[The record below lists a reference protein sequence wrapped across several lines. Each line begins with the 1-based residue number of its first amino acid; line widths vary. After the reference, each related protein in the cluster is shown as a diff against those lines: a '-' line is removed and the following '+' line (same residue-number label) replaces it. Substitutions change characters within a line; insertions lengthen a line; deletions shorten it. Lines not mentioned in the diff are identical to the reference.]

1 MRHLLILVMLA
12 AVPARAATP
21 TPDWPCVQ
29 PRQSHLSLGQ
39 VWTGPPPPE
48 GAAETPEIAALAD
61 RVVQRRMPI
70 EEATAAIDAFAQ
82 GTDAETLA
90 LLMQAIFH
98 RIDMQRTAILGGIS
112 RYGHRQVA
120 LAARVEARRARMA
133 ELEAAEASPEA
144 LAAGKASLEQLMS
157 HLGFVITVEVDAGE
171 TSRLNVVGDGDEK
184 EALGA
189 LIGREVERLSAL
201 QHLVNLMLSK

>member
-48 GAAETPEIAALAD
+48 GAAETPEIDALAE

-82 GTDAETLA
+82 GKDAETLA

-133 ELEAAEASPEA
+133 ELEAADPPDFDAIDAEEEA
-144 LAAGKASLEQLMS
+144 LDWDMRVFSDRQQSLTYVCETPVILEQ
-157 HLGFVITVEVDAGE
+157 
-171 TSRLNVVGDGDEK
+171 RLF
-184 EALGA
+184 ALGRA
-189 LIGREVERLSAL
+189 VAA
-201 QHLVNLMLSK
+201 HLTQ

>member
-48 GAAETPEIAALAD
+48 GAAETPEIAALAE

-82 GTDAETLA
+82 GKDAETLA

-133 ELEAAEASPEA
+133 ELEAADPPDFDAIDAEEEALDWDMRVFYDRQQSLTYVCETPVILEQRLFALGRA
-144 LAAGKASLEQLMS
+144 LAA
-157 HLGFVITVEVDAGE
+157 HLT
-171 TSRLNVVGDGDEK
+171 
-184 EALGA
+184 
-189 LIGREVERLSAL
+189 
-201 QHLVNLMLSK
+201 Q

>member
-48 GAAETPEIAALAD
+48 GAAETPEIAALAE

-82 GTDAETLA
+82 GKDAETLA

-133 ELEAAEASPEA
+133 ELEAANPPDFDAIDAEEEALDWDMRVFSDRQQSLTYVCETPVILEQRLFALGRA
-144 LAAGKASLEQLMS
+144 LAA
-157 HLGFVITVEVDAGE
+157 HLT
-171 TSRLNVVGDGDEK
+171 
-184 EALGA
+184 
-189 LIGREVERLSAL
+189 
-201 QHLVNLMLSK
+201 Q

>member
-82 GTDAETLA
+82 GKDAETLA

-133 ELEAAEASPEA
+133 ELEAANPPDFDAIDAEEEA
-144 LAAGKASLEQLMS
+144 LDWDMRVFSDRQQSLTYVCETPVILEQ
-157 HLGFVITVEVDAGE
+157 
-171 TSRLNVVGDGDEK
+171 RLF
-184 EALGA
+184 ALGRA
-189 LIGREVERLSAL
+189 VAA
-201 QHLVNLMLSK
+201 HLTQ

>member
-48 GAAETPEIAALAD
+48 GAAETPEIAALAE

-82 GTDAETLA
+82 GKDAETLA

-133 ELEAAEASPEA
+133 ELEAADPPDFDAIDAEEEALDWDMRVFSDRQQSLTYVCETPVILEQRLFALGRA
-144 LAAGKASLEQLMS
+144 LAA
-157 HLGFVITVEVDAGE
+157 HLT
-171 TSRLNVVGDGDEK
+171 
-184 EALGA
+184 
-189 LIGREVERLSAL
+189 
-201 QHLVNLMLSK
+201 Q

>member
-48 GAAETPEIAALAD
+48 GAAETPEIAALAE

-82 GTDAETLA
+82 GKDAETLA

-133 ELEAAEASPEA
+133 ELEAADPPDFNAIDAEEEALDWDMRVFSDRQQSLTYVCETPVILEQRLFALGRA
-144 LAAGKASLEQLMS
+144 LAA
-157 HLGFVITVEVDAGE
+157 HLT
-171 TSRLNVVGDGDEK
+171 
-184 EALGA
+184 
-189 LIGREVERLSAL
+189 
-201 QHLVNLMLSK
+201 Q

>member
-21 TPDWPCVQ
+21 TPEWPCVQ

-70 EEATAAIDAFAQ
+70 EEANAAIDAFAQ
-82 GTDAETLA
+82 GKDAETLA

-133 ELEAAEASPEA
+133 ELEAADPPDFDAIDAEEEA
-144 LAAGKASLEQLMS
+144 LDWDMRVFSDRQQSLTYVCETPVILEQ
-157 HLGFVITVEVDAGE
+157 
-171 TSRLNVVGDGDEK
+171 RLF
-184 EALGA
+184 ALGRA
-189 LIGREVERLSAL
+189 VAA
-201 QHLVNLMLSK
+201 HLTQ

>member
-48 GAAETPEIAALAD
+48 GAAETPEIAALAE

-82 GTDAETLA
+82 GKDAETLA

-133 ELEAAEASPEA
+133 ELEAANPPDFDAIDAEEEA
-144 LAAGKASLEQLMS
+144 LDWDMRVFSDRQQSLTYVCETPVILEQ
-157 HLGFVITVEVDAGE
+157 
-171 TSRLNVVGDGDEK
+171 RLF
-184 EALGA
+184 ALGRA
-189 LIGREVERLSAL
+189 VAA
-201 QHLVNLMLSK
+201 HLTQ

>member
-48 GAAETPEIAALAD
+48 GAAETPEIAALAE

-82 GTDAETLA
+82 GKDAETLA

-112 RYGHRQVA
+112 RDGHRQVA

-133 ELEAAEASPEA
+133 ELEAANPPDFDAIDAEEEA
-144 LAAGKASLEQLMS
+144 LDWDMRVFSDRQQSLTYVCETPVILEQ
-157 HLGFVITVEVDAGE
+157 
-171 TSRLNVVGDGDEK
+171 RLF
-184 EALGA
+184 ALGRA
-189 LIGREVERLSAL
+189 VAA
-201 QHLVNLMLSK
+201 HLTQ